1 MLLAALLSA
10 TDAAI
15 VTDAGTYGT
24 SNDLTTSQAVSTKVK
39 EIVDLIDGT
48 ESGLAAAQIKFAEDG
63 SLKDMASDVCN
74 NKCDEGT
81 TCFRMSELYPGATCF
96 LTDYIDGASSI
107 TKDQSFIV
115 QARSEWF
122 RVAIQDGIPTQLAI
136 AHMESAAAVNEWD
149 EAAGILL
156 GTDDDRG
163 YTVYG
168 RADGLARDY
177 GTLSSESDHDNALHS
192 KANEKIVTA
201 LETVRASSSGFT
213 TQTANI
219 IAQLKIIYAQAVLRS
234 TWKVEEDLVAGTSH
248 DKNQAQGLGYFGFI
262 MLPYVKAL
270 DAKALDA
277 THIKHAD
284 MIADFF
290 DIGFS
295 PESFDRK
302 EYCRI
307 LNAMEDTLN
316 DDTANLHADFG
327 ALTAAVAV
335 TCPLT
340 HLPGRLNLITDAGS
354 YSPKSDIGGSL
365 SYSTA
370 MKKIVE
376 LTVEASTESQY
387 ARIKTAYHTMG
398 LNAEALKNRTGEPVW
413 EIFQAQTDSGTW
425 VIDLLDS
432 ALDGTIAVVRSND
445 ARRELVDKT
454 AMDAASVQA
463 VISDLYKATLKDPGT
478 DPSVDRY
485 WDHGAA
491 KYIGT
496 TTDRD
501 STIYARAD
509 ERGANFEAVDDSN
522 VAFTNIVILRAL
534 EVGRDAT
541 TVSQRR
547 AQYDI
552 IVKQI
557 QVIYAQCALRYARL
571 IDEALQYESKLE
583 NLPKYR
589 AEGRAFW
596 NIISPWIRNLSPD
609 LTDIV
614 TSKVFNLNVT
624 PEKDVHAFCRVYE
637 VVEKLHL
644 PKWELGTLTAAAGV
658 TCFGP
663 KQTADTKPPTVPSPG
678 RGGGD
683 SSSKKHEELVGGLIG
698 LFMGLF
704 FACVFGCWACWKV
717 RQERKGA
724 VKLIQNASGRSVM
737 VEMAGKPADDNALPY
752 PDPNPSPSNV

>member
-1 MLLAALLSA
+1 MLLVALLSA

-24 SNDLTTSQAVSTKVK
+24 SNNLTKSQAVSTKVK

-48 ESGLAAAQIKFAEDG
+48 ESGLAAAQTKFAEAG
-63 SLKDMASDVCN
+63 SLKDMASDMCI
-74 NKCDEGT
+74 NKCDEDT
-81 TCFRMSELYPGATCF
+81 TCFRMKELYPGATCF

-107 TKDQSFIV
+107 TSDQSFIV

-136 AHMESAAAVNEWD
+136 AHMESATTVTHWD

-163 YTVYG
+163 YAVYG

-177 GTLSSESDHDNALHS
+177 GTLNSGSDHDNVLHS

-201 LETVRASSSGFT
+201 LEIARAAGSGFA

-270 DAKALDA
+270 DA

-302 EYCRI
+302 EYCRV
-307 LNAMEDTLN
+307 LDAMEDTLN

-327 ALTAAVAV
+327 ALTAASAV
-335 TCPLT
+335 TCPLM
-340 HLPGRLNLITDAGS
+340 HLPGRLNLVTDAGS

-376 LTVEASTESQY
+376 LTIEASIESQY
-387 ARIKTAYHTMG
+387 DRIKTAYHATG
-398 LNAEALKNRTGEPVW
+398 LHAEALKNRTGEPVW
-413 EIFQAQTDSGTW
+413 EMFQAQTGSGTW
-425 VIDLLDS
+425 VVDYLDS
-432 ALDGTIAVVRSND
+432 ALDGTIAGVRSND

-454 AMDAASVQA
+454 AKDAASVQA

-496 TTDRD
+496 ATDRD

-509 ERGANFEAVDDSN
+509 KRGANFDAVDGSD

-541 TVSQRR
+541 TVSQRQ

-614 TSKVFNLNVT
+614 TSKVFDLNVT

-658 TCFGP
+658 TCFGG

-698 LFMGLF
+698 FFMGLF

-717 RQERKGA
+717 RQEREGA
-724 VKLIQNASGRSVM
+724 VKLIQNDVGRSVM
-737 VEMAGKPADDNALPY
+737 VEMADEPAGDNALPY
-752 PDPNPSPSNV
+752 PDPKPSPSNV

>member
-1 MLLAALLSA
+1 MA
-10 TDAAI
+10 TE
-15 VTDAGTYGT
+15 
-24 SNDLTTSQAVSTKVK
+24 VSLN
-39 EIVDLIDGT
+39 E
-48 ESGLAAAQIKFAEDG
+48 
-63 SLKDMASDVCN
+63 
-74 NKCDEGT
+74 
-81 TCFRMSELYPGATCF
+81 
-96 LTDYIDGASSI
+96 ASS
-107 TKDQSFIV
+107 
-115 QARSEWF
+115 
-122 RVAIQDGIPTQLAI
+122 
-136 AHMESAAAVNEWD
+136 
-149 EAAGILL
+149 
-156 GTDDDRG
+156 
-163 YTVYG
+163 
-168 RADGLARDY
+168 
-177 GTLSSESDHDNALHS
+177 
-192 KANEKIVTA
+192 
-201 LETVRASSSGFT
+201 
-213 TQTANI
+213 
-219 IAQLKIIYAQAVLRS
+219 
-234 TWKVEEDLVAGTSH
+234 
-248 DKNQAQGLGYFGFI
+248 
-262 MLPYVKAL
+262 
-270 DAKALDA
+270 
-277 THIKHAD
+277 
-284 MIADFF
+284 
-290 DIGFS
+290 
-295 PESFDRK
+295 
-302 EYCRI
+302 
-307 LNAMEDTLN
+307 
-316 DDTANLHADFG
+316 
-327 ALTAAVAV
+327 
-335 TCPLT
+335 
-340 HLPGRLNLITDAGS
+340 
-354 YSPKSDIGGSL
+354 
-365 SYSTA
+365 
-370 MKKIVE
+370 
-376 LTVEASTESQY
+376 ESQY
-387 ARIKTAYHTMG
+387 AWIKTAYHATG
-398 LNAEALKNRTGEPVW
+398 LRAEALKNRTGEPVW
-413 EIFQAQTDSGTW
+413 EMFQAQTGSRTW

-432 ALDGTIAVVRSND
+432 ALDGTIAGVWSND

-454 AMDAASVQA
+454 AIDAASVQA

-478 DPSVDRY
+478 DPSVDRH
-485 WDHGAA
+485 WDHAAA

-571 IDEALQYESKLE
+571 IDEALQNESKLE

-614 TSKVFNLNVT
+614 TSKVFDLNVT

-658 TCFGP
+658 TCSGP
-663 KQTADTKPPTVPSPG
+663 KQTADTKPPTV

-683 SSSKKHEELVGGLIG
+683 SSSNKHKELVGGLVG
-698 LFMGLF
+698 FFMGLF

>member
-1 MLLAALLSA
+1 MLLGALLSG

-24 SNDLTTSQAVSTKVK
+24 LSNLTTSQAVSTKVK

-74 NKCDEGT
+74 NKCDKDT
-81 TCFRMSELYPGATCF
+81 TCFRMKELYPGVTCF

-107 TKDQSFIV
+107 TKDQSLNV

-136 AHMESAAAVNEWD
+136 AHMESATAVTDWD

-327 ALTAAVAV
+327 ALTAAAAV
-335 TCPLT
+335 TCPLM

-370 MKKIVE
+370 MKKIVK
-376 LTVEASTESQY
+376 LTVEASSESQY
-387 ARIKTAYHTMG
+387 AWIKTAYHATG
-398 LNAEALKNRTGEPVW
+398 LRAEALKNRTGEPVW
-413 EIFQAQTDSGTW
+413 EMFQAQTGSRTW

-432 ALDGTIAVVRSND
+432 ALDGTIAGVWSND

-609 LTDIV
+609 ITDIV
-614 TSKVFNLNVT
+614 TSKVFDLNVT

-658 TCFGP
+658 TCSGP
-663 KQTADTKPPTVPSPG
+663 KQTADTKPPTV

-683 SSSKKHEELVGGLIG
+683 SSSNKHKELVGGLVG
-698 LFMGLF
+698 FFMGLF

-737 VEMAGKPADDNALPY
+737 VEMAGEPADDNT
-752 PDPNPSPSNV
+752 PSPSNV